1 MPFVKRD
8 SSGRVVAVGEQETAE
23 IREWIEADDPA
34 LAAYV
39 RTLAPRPPEETRQ
52 ALEHSDLGL
61 IRVIEDLIDTLL
73 AKDVI
78 RFTDLPVAA
87 QNRLLERRNLRASMN
102 ALKLLDGD
110 RDANLF

>member
-8 SSGRVVAVGEQETAE
+8 SSGRVVAVSEQETAD
-23 IREWIEADDPA
+23 IRDWIDADDPA
-34 LAAYV
+34 LEAYA
-39 RTLAPRPPEETRQ
+39 RALAPRPSAQTRQ

-61 IRVIEDLIDTLL
+61 IRVIEDLVDTLL

-87 QNRLLERRNLRASMN
+87 QKRLLERRNLRASMN
-102 ALKLLDGD
+102 ALELLDSE

>member
-8 SSGRVVAVGEQETAE
+8 PSGRVVAASEQETAD
-23 IREWIEADDPA
+23 IRDWIEAEDPA
-34 LAAYV
+34 LGAYV
-39 RTLAPRPPEETRQ
+39 NTLVPRPPEQTRQ

-78 RFTDLPVAA
+78 RFTDLPAAA

-102 ALKLLDGD
+102 ALKLLDGE

>member
-8 SSGRVVAVGEQETAE
+8 SSGRVVAVSEQETAD
-23 IREWIEADDPA
+23 IREWIDADEPA
-34 LAAYV
+34 LAAYL
-39 RTLAPRPPEETRQ
+39 RMLAPRPPADTRQ
-52 ALEHSDLGL
+52 ALEDSDLGL
-61 IRVIEDLIDTLL
+61 IRVMEDLIDTLL

-102 ALKLLDGD
+102 ALKLLDSEPD
-110 RDANLF
+110 SNLF

>member
-8 SSGRVVAVGEQETAE
+8 PSGRVVAVSEQATAD
-23 IREWIEADDPA
+23 IREWIEAEAPS
-34 LAAYV
+34 LADYI
-39 RTLAPRPPEETRQ
+39 RTLAPRPPAQTRQ

-102 ALKLLDGD
+102 ALKLLDSE

>member
-8 SSGRVVAVGEQETAE
+8 SSGSVVAVGEQETADV
-23 IREWIEADDPA
+23 REWVEADDPA

-39 RTLAPRPPEETRQ
+39 RTLAPRPPAETRQ
-52 ALEHSDLGL
+52 ALERSDLGL

-73 AKDVI
+73 AKDII

-87 QNRLLERRNLRASMN
+87 QSRLLERRSLRASMN
-102 ALKLLDGD
+102 ALKLLDSEPD
-110 RDANLF
+110 SNLF